1 MNSVD
6 FRNIQSLQEA
16 KELILKYLSTN
27 DFTNL
32 KNIFINYADTQ
43 KLL

>member
-1 MNSVD
+1 MNEINYK
-6 FRNIQSLQEA
+6 NINSLQEA
-16 KELILKYLSTN
+16 KELILKCFNTN